1 MFPDVLKKL
10 RLQNG
15 LSQEELG
22 NKLGLGKSTISMYES
37 GQREPSLEMLEAI
50 ADIFNVDMNTLT
62 DSKNSAKLNDEL
74 QEYLEELKNRN
85 EMRMLFS
92 LAKGASK
99 EDVMQAVKIIEAL
112 KKDDWFTMDEIYIR
126 GIEFPLKVKGV
137 TVLDCNG
144 DYNVYI
150 NKLLSDELQKK
161 ATKHEIRHI
170 KKDHFYNFEPV
181 IHNELEANVG

>member
-74 QEYLEELKNRN
+74 QEYLEELKNRK

-112 KKDDWFTMDEIYIR
+112 KKDD
-126 GIEFPLKVKGV
+126 
-137 TVLDCNG
+137 
-144 DYNVYI
+144 
-150 NKLLSDELQKK
+150 
-161 ATKHEIRHI
+161 
-170 KKDHFYNFEPV
+170 
-181 IHNELEANVG
+181 